1 MPQTL
6 MKPVIFIRNGIAWT
20 VTLAKRG
27 HPQHPGAV
35 DLLVY
40 QSLVGTRIRAVGKG
54 TWRTMTPG
62 IIRGLFDASTP
73 LNDARRKP
81 VLA

>member
-1 MPQTL
+1 MRQTP
-6 MKPVIFIRNGIAWT
+6 MKPVIFIRDRIAWT
-20 VTLAKRG
+20 VTLAERG
-27 HPQHPGAV
+27 HPQRLGAA

-54 TWRTMTPG
+54 AWRTMTPDL
-62 IIRGLFDASTP
+62 IQGLFEAATP
-73 LNDARRKP
+73 LKTARGKP